1 MLSVYLVTKNE
12 ERHLA
17 EVLASCRGADEIVV
31 VDSGSTDRTVA
42 IAEAAGARVF
52 HQEWLGFAAQ
62 KNLALARCSHEW
74 VLHLDGDEVLSP
86 GAIALIRAAIASG
99 SADGFL
105 IRRDD
110 RFMGESM
117 SRSHLR
123 PFLRLYRRAG
133 ARWDERQL
141 VHEGVEVPGRRAL
154 LEGVVL
160 IHHGYDTAEGYMQKL
175 VRYAA
180 LKARMRHRDGRG
192 ASLARLL
199 LAFPLG
205 LAKHLFLRRMILS
218 GPRGWVRAMQD
229 AFYMFL
235 VEAMLLEMGRR
246 GRAAADAGSRAP

>member
-1 MLSVYLVTKNE
+1 MSQLSVYLITKNE

-17 EVLASCRGADEIVV
+17 EVLAACQGADEIVV
-31 VDSGSTDRTVA
+31 VDSGSTDRTVE
-42 IAEAAGARVF
+42 IALAAGARVVR
-52 HQEWLGFAAQ
+52 HDWLGFAAQ
-62 KNLALARCSHEW
+62 KNLALAECRHGW

-86 GAIALIRAAIASG
+86 GAMPLIRSAIASG
-99 SADGFL
+99 RADGFL

-117 SRSHLR
+117 AASHRR
-123 PFLRLYRRAG
+123 PFLRLYRKAG

-141 VHEGVEVPGRRAL
+141 VHEGVTVPGRHAL
-154 LEGVVL
+154 LDGAVL
-160 IHHGYDTAEGYMQKL
+160 IHHGYDTVEGYMQKL
-175 VRYAA
+175 VRYSV

-192 ASLARLL
+192 CSLPRLV

-229 AFYMFL
+229 AFSMFL
-235 VEAMLLEMGRR
+235 TEAMLLEMRRREGRVR
-246 GRAAADAGSRAP
+246 R